1 MPFISFYGF
10 TFDPLTV
17 KYLIILLITVPI
29 LLGSLLVDRYRRL
42 GRRLRLL
49 GYLFLALFV
58 ILDVR
63 FFHILIPLSY
73 PFLFLLAG
81 IGVAITFYTE
91 GYSRVLFGMARP
103 LQLPVEILSIAL
115 LLLFSSTLV
124 MEFVMFWILTELVGF
139 MIIIFDG
146 SKESWRA
153 AITYLVVGALTADI
167 SLFTMLAI
175 IAQQIGLEKVFS
187 VTISS
192 ISLQPVPVASTLT
205 LLVLLGF
212 IAKSALVPL
221 HFWLPDAYTIAPS
234 PASALFSGV
243 MEKMSIFGVILVMH
257 MLSLDYD
264 LAGYILLTL
273 GTITVFYAATQAIL
287 QSDAKRLL
295 SYSTMGYS
303 GCLMCFVGLYALTG
317 FSTMILIAII
327 LLMYAHGFS
336 KALLFMN
343 AGTME
348 ILVNTR
354 DIYKLGYL
362 ARIDRNGAFTIVMGS
377 LSLLGVPST
386 IGFIGKLFAFLTLVA
401 VFTVHGMIAVP
412 AILAL
417 IYLSSAGLVYTLK
430 YLGSYYGGYKPAVSG
445 VMKYY
450 LLDWGEA
457 LAVIGIIV
465 YGIMGSVL
473 LYRLGLSPYIIV
485 VDIVVLLSLLIALYM
500 IKSGKFKFRED
511 EAWVGGAY
519 P

>member
-1 MPFISFYGF
+1 MSLNNFYGS
-10 TFDPLTV
+10 TFDPLAV
-17 KYLIILLITVPI
+17 KYLIILLIAVPI
-29 LLGSLLVDRYRRL
+29 LLGSLLVDKNRRL
-42 GRRLRLL
+42 GRGLRVF
-49 GYLFLALFV
+49 GYLFIVLFV
-58 ILDVR
+58 VLDIK
-63 FFHILIPLSY
+63 FLHILTPLSY
-73 PFLFLLAG
+73 LFLLLLGSIG
-81 IGVAITFYTE
+81 IAVTFYTE

-115 LLLFSSTLV
+115 LLLFSSTLLI
-124 MEFVMFWILTELVGF
+124 EFVMFWILTELVGF
-139 MIIIFDG
+139 MIIVFEG

-167 SLFTMLAI
+167 SLFTILAI
-175 IAQQIGLEKVFS
+175 TAQRIGLEKVFS
-187 VTISS
+187 ATISS
-192 ISLQPVPVASTLT
+192 ILAQPVPAASFLT
-205 LLVLLGF
+205 ILVLIGF

-221 HFWLPDAYTIAPS
+221 HFWLPDAYTTAPS

-243 MEKMSIFGVILVMH
+243 MEKMSVFGIILVMH
-257 MLSLDYD
+257 MLRLDYD
-264 LAGYILLTL
+264 LAGYILLVL

-317 FSTMILIAII
+317 FPLTILAII

-336 KALLFMN
+336 KTLLFMN
-343 AGTME
+343 AGSME

-362 ARIDRNGAFTIVMGS
+362 ARIDRNGAFTIVMGG

-386 IGFIGKLFAFLTLVA
+386 IGFIGKFFAFLTLMR
-401 VFTVHGMIAVP
+401 VFVIYGPIAVP

-430 YLGSYYGGYKPAVSG
+430 YLGSYYGGYMPAVSG
-445 VMKYY
+445 VTKYY

-457 LAVIGIIV
+457 LAVIGIMLYGVIGSIV
-465 YGIMGSVL
+465 
-473 LYRLGLSPYIIV
+473 LYKLGLSLYIIV
-485 VDIVVLLSLLIALYM
+485 IDVAVLLALLLALYM
-500 IKSGKFKFRED
+500 IKSGKFRFRED